1 MTHAALVRNVANL
14 LKAREAAALTS
25 WHNRQW
31 WRAELWLALVLVLA
45 MLGGL
50 AACWLVVR

>member
-1 MTHAALVRNVANL
+1 M
-14 LKAREAAALTS
+14 TS

-50 AACWLVVR
+50 AACWLAVR

>member
-1 MTHAALVRNVANL
+1 MT
-14 LKAREAAALTS
+14 T

-31 WRAELWLALVLVLA
+31 WRAELWFALVLVLA

-50 AACWLVVR
+50 VAWLVL